1 MTDVEFYTRIIN
13 TPCEGCDAYENLGHC
28 GTWWSSCVIP
38 KFHNFLR
45 EMCWDE
51 EYFLDLIIF
60 EDIILPEQL
69 LEEDY
74 EEYLKELAQGEYI
87 EGMWDY
93 EDEPFCYM

>member
-1 MTDVEFYTRIIN
+1 MTDVDFYTSLI
-13 TPCEGCDAYENLGHC
+13 TYGYEGCAAYENLGHC
-28 GTWWSSCVIP
+28 GTWWSTCIIP

-51 EYFLDLIIF
+51 EYFLDLIVF

-69 LEEDY
+69 LEEEYFEGLCQGDY
-74 EEYLKELAQGEYI
+74 V